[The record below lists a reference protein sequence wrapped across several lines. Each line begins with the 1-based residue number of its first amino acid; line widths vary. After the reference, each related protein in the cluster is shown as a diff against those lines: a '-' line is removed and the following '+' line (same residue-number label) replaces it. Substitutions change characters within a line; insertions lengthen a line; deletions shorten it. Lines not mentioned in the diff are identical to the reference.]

1 MITLYNIENPE
12 NQEFFLEADFTQQEL
27 QYLNC
32 NEKMIGSAEAFF
44 GVILGILVLMI
55 SSIMSP
61 SAESNVGGSYFS
73 KKIRQIKYKK
83 YKKAVLR
90 KASKSTKKSDL
101 KTLKKLNSSCFAL
114 DDPGKTK
121 DELKAKI
128 FNEYMENH
136 PDNQ

>member
-1 MITLYNIENPE
+1 MIILYNIESSE
-12 NQEFFLEADFTQQEL
+12 NNEKFSEADLTQKEL
-27 QYLNC
+27 EYLNC
-32 NEKMIGSAEAFF
+32 NEKMIGAAEAFF
-44 GVILGILVLMI
+44 GVILGLLVLMV

-90 KASKSTKKSDL
+90 KASKALKKSDL
-101 KTLKKLNSSCFAL
+101 KTLVKLNHSDFAL
-114 DDPGKTK
+114 NDPKDAE

-128 FNEYMENH
+128 YNEYMKNH
-136 PDNQ
+136 NDN